1 MHTYYDLFDENLFPL
16 TKDHVKQT
24 DIPTVETVFNFLQP
38 IFKSERLGA
47 EICIMMLVYIERVM
61 LWKNVAMLPSTWRRV
76 CLGALILASK
86 VWEDQ
91 SVWNVDFVHC
101 FDNVSAQDLGK
112 LERNFLNLIEFNVG
126 LKASVYVK
134 YFIALQQYSKKPRL
148 PETSAA
154 THIESISH
162 EKQAEMKTVGDR
174 KTNSASSLPFASD
187 LF

>member
-1 MHTYYDLFDENLFPL
+1 VY
-16 TKDHVKQT
+16 
-24 DIPTVETVFNFLQP
+24 NFLQP
-38 IFKSERLGA
+38 IFHSERLGA
-47 EICIMMLVYIERVM
+47 EICVMMLAYIERVM
-61 LWKNVAMLPSTWRRV
+61 SWKNVAMLPCSWRRV

-101 FDNVSAQDLGK
+101 FDNVNAQDLGK

-134 YFIALQQYSKKPRL
+134 YFIALQDYSKQPRI

-154 THIESISH
+154 NHLESITH
-162 EKQAEMKTVGDR
+162 EKQAEMKTIRGR
-174 KTNSASSLPFASD
+174 KTNSASSLPFASE
-187 LF
+187 LL